1 MCQFV
6 FFYKMFSCFNIEN
19 ERQNENK
26 YSTKQ
31 LIQTYATICWRGA
44 KENKYSN
51 AAKLYWIPVI
61 VNSQSNLCTKEESSR
76 PVCFYS
82 ESVRPLVNLAQ

>member
-1 MCQFV
+1 
-6 FFYKMFSCFNIEN
+6 MFSCFNIEN

-44 KENKYSN
+44 KDNKYSN
-51 AAKLYWIPVI
+51 AA
-61 VNSQSNLCTKEESSR
+61 
-76 PVCFYS
+76 
-82 ESVRPLVNLAQ
+82 